1 MRIAVLGSGDFV
13 AEIAQLINARADMTL
28 AAIGYAP
35 ETSDKASGMITLAN
49 HLSIPSITRPNQLDD
64 INVDL
69 VYLHSYPTL
78 IPANLLKRHRFVNTH
93 YAPLPRYRGFHG
105 LVWSIINGESQLGY
119 TIHAITEGIDDGPV
133 YYQHLFSIDNDVTI
147 VDAIAH
153 IEEHLRE
160 HLMEVLE
167 HIGRGLKPMPQ
178 DESTAIYVTRRK
190 PQDGLIDWNSSSRLI
205 HNTIRALTPP
215 YTLGAFSYYKE
226 EPVYFCKSRLIES
239 PAYHHTTG
247 KVVRVIPERGVW
259 IKTSDTVIEITDLIY
274 HDKPCRADQLL
285 NRVGISLGTSSN
297 VSNHRR
303 TRDHDP
309 VAG

>member
-13 AEIAQLINARADMTL
+13 AEIAQIINAHAEMTL
-28 AAIGYAP
+28 AAVGYAP
-35 ETSDKASGMITLAN
+35 ETADKAAGLIALAN
-49 HLSIPSITRPNQLDD
+49 RLSIPVITRPTQLDD
-64 INVDL
+64 INFDL

-78 IPANLLKRHRFVNTH
+78 IPADLLKRHRFVNTH

-105 LVWSIINGESQLGY
+105 LVWGLINGESQLGY
-119 TIHAITEGIDDGPV
+119 TIHAVTEGIDYGPIF
-133 YYQHLFSIDNDVTI
+133 YQHLFSIDDDVTI

-153 IEEHLRE
+153 IEDHLRA
-160 HLMEVLE
+160 HLMAVLSN
-167 HIGRGLKPMPQ
+167 IGKGLKTIPQ
-178 DESTAIYVTRRK
+178 DETKAIYVTRRK
-190 PQDGLIDWNSSSRLI
+190 PQDGLIDWNNPSRLI

-215 YTLGAFSYYKE
+215 YTPGAFSHYKA
-226 EPVYFCKSRLIES
+226 EPLYLCKSRLIES

-259 IKTSDTVIEITDLIY
+259 IKTSDTIIEITEVIY
-274 HDKPCRADQLL
+274 RDKPYRADQLL

-297 VSNHRR
+297 VINHRR
-303 TRDHDP
+303 TRDHEP